1 MSDPVTALSPL
12 IARVWPRLVA
22 LVARLATL
30 AAQAGATGDCGLRL
44 QAFRLLR
51 PAEALA
57 RRIIMRLAEEID
69 AGDLQALRASPAR
82 AASPR
87 PAHRAACSFCLFE
100 PVPTF
105 AACFGLSKGRG
116 RFRAAPRILDLD
128 APSPCPAPAPAPA
141 TADTLTGRV
150 EALQRVLDAPDRSAR
165 RLARR
170 IARTLAA
177 PASDRRITPLR
188 PGWPPGLRSLDT
200 PEWLKAV
207 LLDLNHELRSR
218 PPPGI
223 IKQVA

>member
-22 LVARLATL
+22 LVARLAKL
-30 AAQAGATGDCGLRL
+30 AAQAGATGDRGLRL

-82 AASPR
+82 AAPPR
-87 PAHRAACSFCLFE
+87 PAHKAACSFCLFE

-116 RFRAAPRILDLD
+116 RFRASPRILDLD
-128 APSPCPAPAPAPA
+128 GPSLDSAAAPAPA
-141 TADTLTGRV
+141 TADTLTRRV

-200 PEWLKAV
+200 PDWLKAV

-223 IKQVA
+223 MKQVA